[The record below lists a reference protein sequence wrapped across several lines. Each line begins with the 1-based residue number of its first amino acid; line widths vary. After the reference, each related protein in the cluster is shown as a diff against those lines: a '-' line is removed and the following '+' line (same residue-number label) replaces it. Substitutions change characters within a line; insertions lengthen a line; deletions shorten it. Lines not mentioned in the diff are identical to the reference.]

1 MNLVQKPAV
10 LADLVN
16 TYTNMKHRIIGEKN
30 SIYDLKSFTESNML
44 STLKIGNFLAF
55 FFFSLKK
62 AKPGALAGFFVIWWV
77 VVLVWV
83 FFLSVD
89 AKLEHSHSTAN
100 PNIDTVLL
108 KLNAL
113 KLYFNL
119 QQAHTESHES
129 CTKECQFMRN
139 N

>member
-1 MNLVQKPAV
+1 M
-10 LADLVN
+10 N

-55 FFFSLKK
+55 FFFLSKRPNLGPLQGSLLF
-62 AKPGALAGFFVIWWV
+62 GGLLFWFGF
-77 VVLVWV
+77 